1 MRTKHAQQRMQ
12 QRAIPEHY
20 VDIAL
25 ECGKASYTRGATC
38 YLLTDRS
45 LMGTAY
51 SHLTEALRGLQV
63 VIGRDGVMVTAMWV
77 DRVRSKAKKKIE
89 GLGE

>member
-1 MRTKHAQQRMQ
+1 
-12 QRAIPEHY
+12 
-20 VDIAL
+20 
-25 ECGKASYTRGATC
+25 
-38 YLLTDRS
+38 
-45 LMGTAY
+45 MGTAY